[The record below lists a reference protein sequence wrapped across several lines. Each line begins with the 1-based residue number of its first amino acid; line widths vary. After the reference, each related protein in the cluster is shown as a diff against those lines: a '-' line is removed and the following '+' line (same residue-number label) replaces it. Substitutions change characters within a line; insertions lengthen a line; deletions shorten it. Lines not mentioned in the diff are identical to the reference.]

1 MRPWDGADLGFST
14 SRRVYAPRMG
24 KSGMK
29 RKGRQHLPKVGSPAN
44 VDYETHERRK
54 DALHP
59 FSTDPDK
66 KSGPTSTIIA
76 IVVALIVVIT
86 IIGLIA
92 IT

>member
-1 MRPWDGADLGFST
+1 MNA
-14 SRRVYAPRMG
+14 RRNGVYARRMG

-44 VDYETHERRK
+44 VEYEIHERRQ

-66 KSGPTSTIIA
+66 KSGPTATIIA
-76 IVVALIVVIT
+76 IVVALIVVMT